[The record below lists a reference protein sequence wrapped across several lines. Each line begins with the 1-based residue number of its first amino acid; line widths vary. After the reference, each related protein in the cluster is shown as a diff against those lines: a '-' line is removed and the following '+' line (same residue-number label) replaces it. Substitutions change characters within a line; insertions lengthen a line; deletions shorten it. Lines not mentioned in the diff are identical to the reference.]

1 MYVIYEHV
9 SPSGKVYIGQ
19 TCQQLNRR
27 WRNGNGYVKNTYF
40 YRAIKK
46 YGWDNFQH
54 NVICRCDTLEE
65 ANEIEAELIQ
75 KYKSNNPR
83 YGYNISGGGDG
94 AERVAESTRQ
104 LMSQM
109 MKGKFA
115 GKDNPNYGRKHT
127 PEERKR
133 MSDFQREYFKTHK
146 GNRFGAVRSEESKQK
161 QSKSRKNSAKAQ
173 EAIKRLNQSKA
184 KKVLCVETG
193 VVYDSTHD
201 AARKTGFAQG
211 DIAATCRGKYSQS
224 YGYHWEY
231 L

>member
-65 ANEIEAELIQ
+65 ANKIEAELIQ

-115 GKDNPNYGRKHT
+115 GKNNPNYGRKHT

-133 MSDFQREYFKTHK
+133 MSDFQREYFKTHN
-146 GNRFGAVRSEESKQK
+146 GNRLCAVRSEESKQK
-161 QSKSRKNSAKAQ
+161 QSESRKNSAKAQ

-211 DIAATCRGKYSQS
+211 NIAAACRGKYLQS